1 MRHTVVHQNRTILRD
16 HEKLSLSRTDG
27 FSLLESL
34 IALVVFSI
42 GFLALTLLMHT
53 SLQNTNSAFYRSV
66 ATEQAYDMA
75 DRIRANRGE
84 AGANVGNYLN
94 AQASA
99 DPGCIEAGC
108 TPLALAQ
115 FDGWQWNEA
124 NTRVL
129 PSGGGSIVPN
139 AATGVV
145 TVTVSWDDNRTGGD
159 CASVPPTNLR
169 EFRRRVYSLAP
180 PCPRTPLLTVY
191 RTTREANAA
200 LR

>member
-1 MRHTVVHQNRTILRD
+1 MRHAVVHQNRILLRS

-84 AGANVGNYLN
+84 AGANVVKYLKVET
-94 AQASA
+94 SD
-99 DPGCIEAGC
+99 DPDCIDTGC
-108 TPLALAQ
+108 TPSELAE
-115 FDGWQWNEA
+115 FDGWQWNQT
-124 NTRVL
+124 NGGVL
-129 PSGGGSIVPN
+129 PSGGGSIIPN
-139 AATGVV
+139 AANPASGPVRII
-145 TVTVSWDDNRTGGD
+145 VSWDDNRAGGD
-159 CASVPPTNLR
+159 CRAVPPPDPPNCVSFVV
-169 EFRRRVYSLAP
+169 EFIP
-180 PCPRTPLLTVY
+180 
-191 RTTREANAA
+191 
-200 LR
+200 

>member
-16 HEKLSLSRTDG
+16 HEKLSPSRTDG

-84 AGANVGNYLN
+84 AGTNVVNYLN
-94 AQASA
+94 VEASV
-99 DPGCIEAGC
+99 DPGCILTGC
-108 TPLALAQ
+108 TPIQLAK
-115 FDGWQWNEA
+115 FDGWQWNQT
-124 NTRVL
+124 NGGVL
-129 PSGGGSIVPN
+129 PSGGGSIIPN
-139 AATGVV
+139 AANPDIGPVRII
-145 TVTVSWDDNRTGGD
+145 VSWDDNRAGGN
-159 CASVPPTNLR
+159 CAAVPPPDPPNCVSFIV
-169 EFRRRVYSLAP
+169 EFIP
-180 PCPRTPLLTVY
+180 
-191 RTTREANAA
+191 
-200 LR
+200 

>member
-1 MRHTVVHQNRTILRD
+1 MRHTVIHQHRIILRD
-16 HEKLSLSRTDG
+16 REKLSLSRTDG

-84 AGANVGNYLN
+84 GGDNVVNYLN
-94 AQASA
+94 VEAKD
-99 DPGCIEAGC
+99 DPGCIETGC

-115 FDGWQWNEA
+115 FDGWHWNQTNA
-124 NTRVL
+124 RVL
-129 PSGGGSIVPN
+129 PSGGGSIIPKAGK
-139 AATGVV
+139 AASGPVKI
-145 TVTVSWDDNRTGGD
+145 TVSWDDNRAGGN
-159 CASVPPTNLR
+159 CAKVPADPPPKCVSFVV
-169 EFRRRVYSLAP
+169 EFIP
-180 PCPRTPLLTVY
+180 
-191 RTTREANAA
+191 
-200 LR
+200 